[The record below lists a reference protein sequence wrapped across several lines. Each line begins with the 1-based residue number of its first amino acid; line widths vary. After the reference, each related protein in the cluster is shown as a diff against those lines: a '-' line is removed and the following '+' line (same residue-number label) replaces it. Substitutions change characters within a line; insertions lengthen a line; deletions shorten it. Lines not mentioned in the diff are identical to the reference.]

1 MVMCIDQQL
10 ALLAVPGQMDL
21 EDPLRRDSR
30 QVVEGIEAMIVRA
43 HEDVVHVEQDSA
55 VGTL

>member
-1 MVMCIDQQL
+1 MCIDQQL